1 MIAFCR
7 KKTVFQIAMP
17 KLCLYFDYLLT
28 LLEDILHGSA
38 VVVVVED
45 VVDEVVVDDVVVV
58 NSVLPVPP
66 EDALMSSS
74 LKI

>member
-38 VVVVVED
+38 VVMVED

-58 NSVLPVPP
+58 KSGKSGTIY
-66 EDALMSSS
+66 EKAA
-74 LKI
+74 KY

>member
-17 KLCLYFDYLLT
+17 KLCLYYDYILT

-38 VVVVVED
+38 VVVVED

-58 NSVLPVPP
+58 KSGKSGTIY
-66 EDALMSSS
+66 EKAA
-74 LKI
+74 KY

>member
-1 MIAFCR
+1 
-7 KKTVFQIAMP
+7 MP

-38 VVVVVED
+38 VVMVED

-58 NSVLPVPP
+58 KSGKSGTIY
-66 EDALMSSS
+66 EKAA
-74 LKI
+74 KY

>member
-17 KLCLYFDYLLT
+17 KLCLYYDYILT

-58 NSVLPVPP
+58 KSGKSGTTY
-66 EDALMSSS
+66 EKAA
-74 LKI
+74 KY

>member
-17 KLCLYFDYLLT
+17 KCCLFIMTILT

-38 VVVVVED
+38 VVMVED

-58 NSVLPVPP
+58 KSGKSCLLSFV
-66 EDALMSSS
+66 
-74 LKI
+74 

>member
-17 KLCLYFDYLLT
+17 KLCLYYNYILT

-38 VVVVVED
+38 VVVED
-45 VVDEVVVDDVVVV
+45 VVDEVVVDDVIVVK
-58 NSVLPVPP
+58 SGKSGTIY
-66 EDALMSSS
+66 EKAA
-74 LKI
+74 KY

>member
-1 MIAFCR
+1 M
-7 KKTVFQIAMP
+7 MS
-17 KLCLYFDYLLT
+17 LHYDYILT

-58 NSVLPVPP
+58 KSGKSGTIY
-66 EDALMSSS
+66 EKAA
-74 LKI
+74 KY

>member
-38 VVVVVED
+38 VVMVED

-66 EDALMSSS
+66 EDALMSSA

>member
-1 MIAFCR
+1 
-7 KKTVFQIAMP
+7 MP

-45 VVDEVVVDDVVVV
+45 VVDEVVVDDVIVVK
-58 NSVLPVPP
+58 SGKSGTIY
-66 EDALMSSS
+66 EKAA
-74 LKI
+74 KY